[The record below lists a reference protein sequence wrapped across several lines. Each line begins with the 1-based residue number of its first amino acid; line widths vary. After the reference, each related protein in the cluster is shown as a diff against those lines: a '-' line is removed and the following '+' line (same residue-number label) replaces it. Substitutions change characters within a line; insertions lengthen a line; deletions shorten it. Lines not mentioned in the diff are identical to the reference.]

1 MMKQGK
7 TSSAIPLPRA
17 FSLLPLN
24 PSTAPASPAPPPP
37 RASAPRASVRNRA
50 REPPASCRRG
60 AAREGAAPGA
70 ARGGQRPRSGG
81 SLLLR
86 RPREERKGLLGL
98 LRAPRSPGGR
108 TALRARPPS
117 AAPRRWRCCG
127 GDEQLLFPPSYLRQ
141 LLLWQLLPLL
151 LLLLLLR
158 ERLISSSLA
167 VAPLFVLRLPPLLRP
182 RPLFLRLRLRS
193 FRPRLLRQPPASPRR
208 KRRRC
213 PKATKR
219 KSRSRKERVVVSL
232 QLVPPLLLLDERGDC
247 QSERERETE
256 GKRGNRKTERSIFVE
271 KN

>member
-1 MMKQGK
+1 MRFLSLELSL
-7 TSSAIPLPRA
+7 SS
-17 FSLLPLN
+17 
-24 PSTAPASPAPPPP
+24 PSTPRQHPP
-37 RASAPRASVRNRA
+37 RQRRHLRA
-50 REPPASCRRG
+50 RQRPEPPSATELVSHQHHVVEELLGRGLPQELHVERSDRGAVDRCCCGGSGRRG
-60 AAREGAAPGA
+60 E
-70 ARGGQRPRSGG
+70 
-81 SLLLR
+81 
-86 RPREERKGLLGL
+86 GLLGL

-182 RPLFLRLRLRS
+182 RPLLLRLRLRS

-247 QSERERETE
+247 QSEEALAPMSSSSFPS
-256 GKRGNRKTERSIFVE
+256 RGAPLLSSFS
-271 KN
+271 